1 MATLAPEIHAVFD
14 SYEADLT
21 KQRLAAERVLQLI
34 EDAFGALAVR
44 KNFRHNDHTNDF
56 VGSEDDE
63 NAIDAAAD
71 DLAKAI
77 QLLKPIAGY

>member
-1 MATLAPEIHAVFD
+1 MKFGIEEIQAIIKPHNDKLMAEGA
-14 SYEADLT
+14 
-21 KQRLAAERVLQLI
+21 LQLV
-34 EDAFGALAVR
+34 EDALGALAVR

-56 VGSEDDE
+56 VGSDDDE